1 MKVLENQTYGP
12 KDICNRVGI
21 SNRQLEYWVLIGVV
35 EPLSEP
41 HGVKVFR
48 RFTQEDLE
56 ILLQVKKLTDEGVLV
71 SRAAEKVKKER
82 KKEEPL

>member
-1 MKVLENQTYGP
+1 
-12 KDICNRVGI
+12 
-21 SNRQLEYWVLIGVV
+21 LEYWVLIGVV